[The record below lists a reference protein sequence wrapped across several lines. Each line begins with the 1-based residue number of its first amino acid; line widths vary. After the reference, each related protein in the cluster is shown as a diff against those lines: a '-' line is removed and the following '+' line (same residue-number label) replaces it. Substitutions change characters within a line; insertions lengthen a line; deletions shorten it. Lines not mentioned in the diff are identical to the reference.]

1 MGGSGKKMVV
11 EIGRDGLPKD
21 DVTHYSANAEH
32 LLSYERAA
40 EELHQFK
47 VPLLLDQSD
56 PHSYL
61 IFGLLDGT
69 GNDVAQDPLH
79 ATSVAKFRAQI
90 ERLNSNGSAQV
101 HAEYIAGPGT
111 QKDFST
117 KLTDGAFGHTS
128 LERAEKMYAQIVTK
142 AQEIFEAD
150 PDAKLNL
157 HLEGFS
163 RGASEVPLL
172 ARIIHDRGI
181 PDTRKIALIP
191 DEQGHL
197 VERYTRFHQS
207 PGQTPMSVGLYDP
220 VPTGIAQ
227 DYLDRRLPPSV
238 VSGFEIDSAHERRG
252 LFPVDRIL
260 PEGLSEDGRFLR
272 VAVAGAH
279 SNIGGSYLRG
289 GLGDRSFNLMT
300 DYHNGLFSTPLL
312 QRLHE
317 TDDPRMNVIH
327 RSEEGNLLFR
337 FAPKA
342 DRATAEG
349 QVQQLTPDYS
359 HVTPTGQVVHL
370 PVQTAEPLDERL
382 VRHVE
387 TARFVSRSPLP
398 PEPGLPA
405 AEAMYARVL
414 RDESVVLK
422 AYDPGK
428 KVLVGAGIAGGAV
441 SALEAVDAGDKIASL
456 LMQDNLL
463 GAQSELRH
471 YAARG
476 TGGWIGGAATG
487 FAVGWET
494 GPGVIAF
501 VAVGAVAGSQL
512 GERYATWR
520 DNQDIY
526 TQTDRTGTTWEFTG
540 RAWHRQ
546 AIADTTLDQTNNPRE
561 IAFAAGPEKAREL
574 NYLASN
580 ASAALAMR
588 EAASPRDPFT
598 LPAGEGD
605 RSSLAAAD
613 WKLDPQTGDWHRDV
627 VVQIIERG
635 QKITDPETANPER
648 AAELN
653 QASTAILQQNIV
665 DGPAAIA
672 ARYEAAYRKYGWDD
686 FGAMP
691 LEVQT
696 ALSRPD
702 VLTASDGKL
711 YRRQSDG
718 EWVHDN
724 RFLDD
729 SRAQGRLRHE
739 LDTTSAV
746 LHVGLAQHAQQMAEI
761 PSRDTLS
768 PDVQHRE
775 HVTYM
780 YRIAGMDLS
789 TERLDAVTL
798 AMQRTR
804 EEFGLTGA
812 GSIQLKPGAGG
823 EVNAESPIAHLQRD
837 SDGVSRIKAVTTT
850 EDIQG
855 ALAEVR
861 ARGRTEDQPTPDSPE
876 QRIAA
881 LTPQER
887 DAHTQAQR
895 EANRQGLSQ
904 PEANASVQMATIA
917 VTARG
922 IGARRGDVQLTD
934 EDRAEVAA
942 VEPSPQSQPTP
953 QPSPQRVEPAPRDR
967 DDAALAAGA
976 EEKRFEEPKPEPAL
990 HHARDV
996 GREDEMR
1003 PAVVDNQSIPASR
1016 HDEQPAVADP
1026 RPSTIASQHQGT
1038 PEPDDRVEVRS
1049 VADQHDEAASRSG
1062 DQREP
1067 RQPQHEEAQA
1077 VPVIALERPASVEPA
1092 SEPLRREPE
1101 KSEPDVRGQEGV
1113 YATAEAAQDKRLGAG
1128 DGPNENQPAA
1138 PLRNNVVEESPV
1150 AVVDAPQDERRN
1162 DLDHRVSDTSL
1173 IGADRYQPDASQ
1185 DVAQAPASMGAP
1197 ATSGPKKARQDEDE
1211 QDSQAFARES
1221 RTQAPLMT
1229 EPGHSAHL
1237 IYLQAHS
1244 QITRVEAAP
1253 GMGLTQ
1259 HEKQTLGA
1267 SAVAEA
1273 LSAKGWNFT
1282 GIDHVVPSNRIEP
1295 QTGRPEAV
1303 FVVQGELNDP
1313 AHRRIAVNM
1322 EQALSQT
1329 IEQSSTVAQTVQ
1341 QTRQQTME
1349 LEQSR
1354 AEAMDM
1360 DGPKGPVMRMGSRT
1374 SLPPPN
1380 SDMGDGGGGE

>member
-1 MGGSGKKMVV
+1 MGQLDGKTVIPLG
-11 EIGRDGLPKD
+11 EDGLPND
-21 DVTHYSANAEH
+21 DVTHYAASAEQ
-32 LLSYERAA
+32 LRSYEAA
-40 EELHQFK
+40 SEQLYRFK
-47 VPLLLDQSD
+47 APLLLDQSD
-56 PHSYL
+56 PHSHL
-61 IFGLLDGT
+61 LFGLLDGT
-69 GNDVAQDPLH
+69 GNDAGQDPLH
-79 ATSVAKFRAQI
+79 ATNVAKFRDQVS
-90 ERLNSNGSAQV
+90 ELNKSGIRQLYV
-101 HAEYIAGPGT
+101 EYIEGPGT
-111 QKDFST
+111 QKPVVANWVDSA
-117 KLTDGAFGHTS
+117 LGYTS
-128 LERAEKMYAQIVTK
+128 LERAEKMYTQLVEK

-150 PDAKLNL
+150 PDAKLSI

-163 RGASEVPLL
+163 RGASQVPL
-172 ARIIHDRGI
+172 AAKMVHERGI
-181 PDTRKIALIP
+181 PKLDQATWVL
-191 DEQGHL
+191 DEQGRR
-197 VERYTRFHQS
+197 VKEYASFHQA

-220 VPTGIAQ
+220 VPTGIPQ

-300 DYHNGLFSTPLL
+300 DYHNGLLSRPLL

-327 RSEEGNLLFR
+327 RSEEGNVLFR
-337 FAPKA
+337 HAPKA
-342 DRATAEG
+342 DRATPEG
-349 QVQQLTPDYS
+349 QVQRLTPDYTYVPS
-359 HVTPTGQVVHL
+359 AGQIVHL

-387 TARFVSRSPLP
+387 TARLVTRSPLP
-398 PEPGLPA
+398 PEPMQPA
-405 AEAMYARVL
+405 ADALHARLL

-422 AYDPGK
+422 PYEPPRAVSTGT

-441 SALEAVDAGDKIASL
+441 SALEAAGTGDRIASL
-456 LMQDNLL
+456 LTQDNLL

-471 YAARG
+471 YAARS

-501 VAVGAVAGSQL
+501 VAVGAVAGSQI

-526 TQTDRTGTTWEFTG
+526 TQTDRAGTTWEFTR

-598 LPAGEGD
+598 LPASDGD
-605 RSSLAAAD
+605 RSSLAAAN
-613 WKLDPQTGDWHRDV
+613 WKLDPKTGDWHRDV

-653 QASTAILQQNIV
+653 QASAAILQQNIV

-672 ARYEAAYRKYGWDD
+672 ARYEAAYRRYGWDD

-691 LEVQT
+691 QEVQT

-702 VLTASDGKL
+702 VLTASDGNL

-729 SRAQGRLRHE
+729 SRAQGSLRHE

-746 LHVGLAQHAQQMAEI
+746 LQVGLAQHAQQMAEI

-789 TERLDAVTL
+789 AERLDAVTL

-823 EVNAESPIAHLQRD
+823 EVNAENPIAHLQRD

-861 ARGRTEDQPTPDSPE
+861 ARGRTE
-876 QRIAA
+876 
-881 LTPQER
+881 
-887 DAHTQAQR
+887 
-895 EANRQGLSQ
+895 
-904 PEANASVQMATIA
+904 
-917 VTARG
+917 
-922 IGARRGDVQLTD
+922 
-934 EDRAEVAA
+934 
-942 VEPSPQSQPTP
+942 
-953 QPSPQRVEPAPRDR
+953 
-967 DDAALAAGA
+967 
-976 EEKRFEEPKPEPAL
+976 EEPKTP
-990 HHARDV
+990 
-996 GREDEMR
+996 
-1003 PAVVDNQSIPASR
+1003 
-1016 HDEQPAVADP
+1016 
-1026 RPSTIASQHQGT
+1026 GT
-1038 PEPDDRVEVRS
+1038 
-1049 VADQHDEAASRSG
+1049 
-1062 DQREP
+1062 
-1067 RQPQHEEAQA
+1067 
-1077 VPVIALERPASVEPA
+1077 L
-1092 SEPLRREPE
+1092 
-1101 KSEPDVRGQEGV
+1101 
-1113 YATAEAAQDKRLGAG
+1113 
-1128 DGPNENQPAA
+1128 
-1138 PLRNNVVEESPV
+1138 
-1150 AVVDAPQDERRN
+1150 
-1162 DLDHRVSDTSL
+1162 
-1173 IGADRYQPDASQ
+1173 Q
-1185 DVAQAPASMGAP
+1185 DVAQTSVKTGAP
-1197 ATSGPKKARQDEDE
+1197 LISGPKKARQDEDE

-1221 RTQAPLMT
+1221 RSQAPLMT

-1244 QITRVEAAP
+1244 QITRVEAAA

-1273 LSAKGWNFT
+1273 LSADGWNFT
-1282 GIDHVVPSNRIEP
+1282 RVDHVVPSSRIDP
-1295 QTGRPEAV
+1295 QTGGPEAV
-1303 FVVQGELNDP
+1303 FVVQGDLNDP
-1313 AHRRIAVNM
+1313 AHRRISVNV

-1341 QTRQQTME
+1341 QTRQQTMD
-1349 LEQSR
+1349 LQQSQ
-1354 AEAMDM
+1354 AEAQDM
-1360 DGPKGPVMRMGSRT
+1360 DGPKGPVMRMGSRMM
-1374 SLPPPN
+1374 SPPPS
-1380 SDMGDGGGGE
+1380 SDMGDGGGGD